1 MNLPLHNKPIK
12 SIIFIIL
19 LIVIPTG
26 LLQAAFESYPTSTAN
41 LAFGRLNLNN
51 KGNFIDIINF
61 KMKVGEVVWNRPF
74 QINEL
79 QQTAFA
85 STFIYKNWGRGIS
98 AGTIGN
104 NIYNESL
111 LALGVAKSFKSRLAF
126 GALALE
132 ILL

>member
-1 MNLPLHNKPIK
+1 MNLPLHNKSIK
-12 SIIFIIL
+12 SIIFVIL

-51 KGNFIDIINF
+51 KGNFIGIINF
-61 KMKVGEVVWNRPF
+61 KMRGGEVVWNRPF

-85 STFIYKNWGRGIS
+85 STFIYKNWGFGIS
-98 AGTIGN
+98 VGTFGN
-104 NIYNESL
+104 NTYNESL
-111 LALGVAKSFKSRLAF
+111 LALSVAKSFKSRLAF

>member
-1 MNLPLHNKPIK
+1 MNLQLHNKPIK
-12 SIIFIIL
+12 SIIFVIL

-61 KMKVGEVVWNRPF
+61 KMKGGEVVWNRPF

-79 QQTAFA
+79 QQTALA
-85 STFIYKNWGRGIS
+85 ATFIYKNWGFGIS
-98 AGTIGN
+98 AGTFVN

-111 LALGVAKSFKSRLAF
+111 LALSVAKSFKSRLAF